1 MAHLIGKFKGLLA
14 SGMAGSRSSNDIIR
28 TRPAISSRHFSE
40 FGFLRKASFVCW
52 KGQIQV
58 NRPMHLKSLIQKE
71 ARSSPSEKTL
81 IDQLGLRGGGT
92 GRSRA
97 RDRQSYPDHTEGGA
111 LPPGRCRALTRQT
124 EPPALQAPS
133 ADVSCPSTSP
143 GPACCSCS
151 VNICCTNN

>member
-28 TRPAISSRHFSE
+28 TRPAISSHRFSE

-81 IDQLGLRGGGT
+81 TSLGYEEVGQEEAG
-92 GRSRA
+92 
-97 RDRQSYPDHTEGGA
+97 QSYPDHTEGGA

>member
-28 TRPAISSRHFSE
+28 TRPAISSHRFSE

-81 IDQLGLRGGGT
+81 TSLGYEEVGQEEGGHET
-92 GRSRA
+92 GSPTQTTQKGEHSLQEGA
-97 RDRQSYPDHTEGGA
+97 GPSPGRQSPQLYRHPLQTSHAPAPAQG
-111 LPPGRCRALTRQT
+111 LPAAAAQ
-124 EPPALQAPS
+124 
-133 ADVSCPSTSP
+133 
-143 GPACCSCS
+143 
-151 VNICCTNN
+151 